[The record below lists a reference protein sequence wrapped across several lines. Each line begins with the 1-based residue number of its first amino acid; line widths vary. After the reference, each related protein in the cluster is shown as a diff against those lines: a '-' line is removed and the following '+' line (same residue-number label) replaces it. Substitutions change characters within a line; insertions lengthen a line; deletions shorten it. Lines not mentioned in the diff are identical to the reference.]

1 MELYLNLA
9 MNQKT
14 ETEKCSVFL
23 YIIGTEGR
31 EIYNT
36 FNVVE
41 GEQNKIQPL
50 FDAFDGYCKP
60 KENITVERYRFNSR
74 NQSKTETIDQYVTEL
89 RVLAKTCKFGNLQDG
104 LLRDLNCVRH

>member
-1 MELYLNLA
+1 ML
-9 MNQKT
+9 
-14 ETEKCSVFL
+14 SVSV
-23 YIIGTEGR
+23 YNIYRNAGTEGR

-60 KENITVERYRFNSR
+60 KENITVERYRFN
-74 NQSKTETIDQYVTEL
+74 L
-89 RVLAKTCKFGNLQDG
+89 RYQ
-104 LLRDLNCVRH
+104 